1 VEGAGGKKVI
11 GVQWTVKRGNG
22 MRICGVDGCD
32 EKYLALGFCK
42 KHYSK
47 FKKETEHRI
56 CQINGCERP
65 VEARGYCQWH
75 YRDLIETRTI
85 PLIYKRQLLTCSV
98 DGCLNETVA
107 HGLCTKHW
115 KRWKKYGDPLALKK
129 ASWTESPKIC
139 KYPGCDRRVHAH
151 FSCRKHTYYYAKI
164 EVIEHYGGKCSCCG
178 ENRIEFLC
186 LDHMNND
193 GHMHK
198 VNGRRL
204 GGYNL
209 YARLLRENFSTD
221 FELQVLC
228 HNCNAAKAGYGYCP
242 HKNFEDGQ

>member
-1 VEGAGGKKVI
+1 MLRGDRVLRSAGGGVEGAGGKKVI

-32 EKYLALGFCK
+32 EKYL
-42 KHYSK
+42 
-47 FKKETEHRI
+47 
-56 CQINGCERP
+56 
-65 VEARGYCQWH
+65 
-75 YRDLIETRTI
+75 
-85 PLIYKRQLLTCSV
+85 
-98 DGCLNETVA
+98 A

-186 LDHMNND
+186 LDHWLASLMNA
-193 GHMHK
+193 
-198 VNGRRL
+198 V
-204 GGYNL
+204 
-209 YARLLRENFSTD
+209 
-221 FELQVLC
+221 
-228 HNCNAAKAGYGYCP
+228 
-242 HKNFEDGQ
+242 